1 MKLPPLI
8 TLLLLWALVC
18 PAQEQP
24 QPNGQ
29 PAQPAQPPQSPEPAS
44 QPATANAS
52 APTPDSVGGSSN
64 SFDPQSVFSILPQF
78 NPGQETVTWN
88 GQTWN
93 ILNNRLFEARFEK
106 YLNAPSVPEEEDQQ
120 YQAILDQIEALLAPG
135 RASAATVDQ
144 AFALLPRASDFRMDE
159 GICDAVS
166 SAVYNVWLARREDQ
180 RITRAI
186 DSLEKERR
194 RHESN
199 LLITGS
205 TRQLDRAS
213 DAVRRVGS
221 ESQTNSRGTSTTGEN
236 GQTTDTTTTTVTGL
250 DSVTRTDQ
258 QIKRLPHVTRIA
270 EVNAALLKARSK
282 QELPLFEARVHYQ
295 AMMVHLFAQRRF
307 NHVIIAA
314 QFYRNLFGSG
324 NEKIELRGEAERLFS
339 GSTGLPPT
347 VSVLESMSHAFIREA
362 KEGVEAFE
370 YLLGQNELASASK
383 RLSEAFMIGEYLAP
397 LRRLPREQKRE
408 VLGFMRTS
416 NKLISAISVKDYTTA
431 GDLITELEEMATD
444 FDVSKPRA
452 AVETARTVATFHLA
466 KAKNAALSG
475 DTETLEKELTAATEI
490 WPRNPALKEV
500 SSLLFRQGDVQQR
513 ALIDLDQL
521 LSQKNYRQI
530 FDDRAR
536 FIAAVS
542 LAPDRE
548 EALNAALKKVQT
560 ANTVIAQAREIAKR
574 GDVAGAWESIER
586 MHREYP
592 DDTQLNELRTNLT
605 TEAADF
611 VRALRTAEDLE
622 ERNQTGSSLAWYL
635 EAIDLYPNSQYARE
649 GIDRIVADLF
659 GNEDRPSNPTPDS
672 VDASAPTTDT

>member
-1 MKLPPLI
+1 MRLSSLL
-8 TLLLLWALVC
+8 TLLLLGALAC
-18 PAQEQP
+18 PAQQP
-24 QPNGQ
+24 S
-29 PAQPAQPPQSPEPAS
+29 QSPAPQGNPPSQPES
-44 QPATANAS
+44 QNQPATANAS
-52 APTPDSVGGSSN
+52 APTPDSSGTSSN
-64 SFDPQSVFSILPQF
+64 NFDPQSIFSILPQF
-78 NPGQETVTWN
+78 NPGEETVSWN

-106 YLNAPSVPEEEDQQ
+106 YLNAPSVPEEEDVQ

-135 RASAATVDQ
+135 RATAATVDQ

-180 RITRAI
+180 RITSAI

-199 LLITGS
+199 LLIAGS
-205 TRQLDRAS
+205 SRQLDRAS
-213 DAVRRVGS
+213 DAVQRIGG
-221 ESQTNSRGTSTTGEN
+221 ESQTTNRGTSTTDEET
-236 GQTTDTTTTTVTGL
+236 GQTTDTTVTTITGI

-362 KEGVEAFE
+362 NEGVEAFE
-370 YLLGQNELASASK
+370 YLLSQDELASASK

-431 GDLITELEEMATD
+431 GELITELEEMATD

-475 DTETLEKELTAATEI
+475 DTETLEEELAAATEI

-521 LSQKNYRQI
+521 LSQNNYRQI

-542 LAPDRE
+542 LAPERQE
-548 EALNAALKKVQT
+548 ELNAALEKVQK
-560 ANTVIAQAREIAKR
+560 ADTVIAQAREIAKR

-586 MHREYP
+586 MHREIP
-592 DDTQLNELRTNLT
+592 DDSRLNELRANLT

-659 GNEDRPSNPTPDS
+659 EKKDEPAAAPTVASPALS
-672 VDASAPTTDT
+672 DASDS